1 VQARKQ
7 VDDAW
12 RSVDEE
18 IAVLDTLAPR
28 WNLQANRDRLG
39 AIKEEV
45 KDLKQTQEV
54 AVELAAAHK
63 RGAVAHAAKVFAAT
77 ATPRSQKVRQ
87 LLKDTVESQFGLLA
101 ADEADLASDGTLL
114 NRIILIATLA
124 AVVIGCLVA
133 ALISRRLSAIV
144 AALLARAEAIA
155 RGDLTGRDI
164 EVRSRDE
171 LGDLALAINKME
183 QSLRQIVDSI
193 LANTERLA
201 SASEQLSATATQ
213 QSAGAE
219 AQKDQAGH
227 VAVAMQQMST
237 TIVEISQNSSRAA
250 DAARKASDTA
260 RAGGK
265 IVEDTLSKMRE
276 IAASVGTTAQ
286 RVSELGTQSNQIG
299 QIIGVIDD
307 IADQTNLLA
316 LNAAIEAARAGEQ
329 GRGFAVVA
337 DEVRKL
343 AERTSKATKEISR
356 MIHAIQDET
365 KSAVLAME
373 SGTAQVQ
380 AGVATT
386 TQAGSSL
393 HDIIQSAEQVGDMVT
408 HIATAATQQSSTA
421 TEVNSNIEQIAKI
434 TAESAIGA
442 QQSAK
447 ACHDLSN
454 LALELQK
461 IVGGFHLDSD
471 GSNGYRA
478 SRAAAGATAP
488 STESP
493 AKKSM
498 RAKIHAVRVERTQ
511 PRVA

>member
-1 VQARKQ
+1 
-7 VDDAW
+7 
-12 RSVDEE
+12 
-18 IAVLDTLAPR
+18 
-28 WNLQANRDRLG
+28 
-39 AIKEEV
+39 
-45 KDLKQTQEV
+45 
-54 AVELAAAHK
+54 
-63 RGAVAHAAKVFAAT
+63 
-77 ATPRSQKVRQ
+77 
-87 LLKDTVESQFGLLA
+87 
-101 ADEADLASDGTLL
+101 
-114 NRIILIATLA
+114 
-124 AVVIGCLVA
+124 
-133 ALISRRLSAIV
+133 
-144 AALLARAEAIA
+144 
-155 RGDLTGRDI
+155 
-164 EVRSRDE
+164 
-171 LGDLALAINKME
+171 
-183 QSLRQIVDSI
+183 
-193 LANTERLA
+193 
-201 SASEQLSATATQ
+201 
-213 QSAGAE
+213 
-219 AQKDQAGH
+219 
-227 VAVAMQQMST
+227 
-237 TIVEISQNSSRAA
+237 
-250 DAARKASDTA
+250 
-260 RAGGK
+260 
-265 IVEDTLSKMRE
+265 
-276 IAASVGTTAQ
+276 
-286 RVSELGTQSNQIG
+286 
-299 QIIGVIDD
+299 
-307 IADQTNLLA
+307 
-316 LNAAIEAARAGEQ
+316 
-329 GRGFAVVA
+329 
-337 DEVRKL
+337 
-343 AERTSKATKEISR
+343 
-356 MIHAIQDET
+356 
-365 KSAVLAME
+365 ME